1 MQRKNISTYSKIKQ
15 NNTALLIAPTSNLT
29 DVSAAAA
36 ANAKYHTLVW
46 HRQGSITKG
55 RSDLWSEEITGHC
68 VIDATLRSTI

>member
-36 ANAKYHTLVW
+36 ANAKYHTLV
-46 HRQGSITKG
+46 
-55 RSDLWSEEITGHC
+55 
-68 VIDATLRSTI
+68 